1 MNVPHERVRAQI
13 EAILQS
19 WGMAPDLLA
28 TTVEAMI
35 ETDLLGVDSHGISML
50 MTYEKRV
57 KDGSLNLQARPRIEK
72 QNACTALV
80 DGGAGLGHP
89 VSAFG
94 MNLAVDK
101 AKEAGVGIVGV
112 RNSHHFG
119 AAGVYARIAAR
130 RGAIGMVTSATRGV
144 TMVPTRGAAPVLG
157 TNPLAFAAP
166 AEAPSALRAGH
177 GDDDDRGR
185 QGEGLRPERPP
196 AARRLGAGRAR
207 ASRSPTR
214 SRAST
219 SSSTSREGGLS
230 PLGGT
235 AEMASA
241 KGYGLAM
248 MVHILG
254 GTLVGA
260 SFSPIRNRT
269 QKPGDPDD
277 IGHFFMAIDPAAFRA
292 PGDFEGDL
300 DDVIDVL
307 HATPAG
313 RPVEARA
320 GRRRPGGS
328 RTPAPPA
335 RRHPGAGRARHADP
349 RHLRQVGR
357 RLSARLRGGLKAA
370 PPAPTWALTKRSRH
384 GL

>member
-1 MNVPHERVRAQI
+1 VNVQHERVRAQI
-13 EAILQS
+13 EAILKS
-19 WGMAPDLLA
+19 WGMAPDLLQ

-50 MTYEKRV
+50 MTYEKRYR
-57 KDGSLNLQARPRIEK
+57 DGSLKLQARPRIER
-72 QNACTALV
+72 QTACTALV
-80 DGGAGLGHP
+80 DGEAGLGHP
-89 VSAFG
+89 VAAFG

-144 TMVPTRGAAPVLG
+144 TMVPTRGATPVLG

-166 AEAPSALRAGH
+166 AQRNKPFVLDMATTTTAAGKVKVYDLNDRQLPSGWVLDEKGQPVT
-177 GDDDDRGR
+177 DPK
-185 QGEGLRPERPP
+185 QGFDIVFNRPD
-196 AARRLGAGRAR
+196 
-207 ASRSPTR
+207 
-214 SRAST
+214 
-219 SSSTSREGGLS
+219 GGLS

-235 AEMASA
+235 PEMASA

-254 GTLVGA
+254 GTLVGS

-277 IGHFFMAIDPAAFRA
+277 IGHFFMAIDPAAFRP
-292 PGDFEGDL
+292 PGEFEKDL
-300 DDVIDVL
+300 DDVIDVM
-307 HATPAG
+307 HASPAVDPAL
-313 RPVEARA
+313 PVLVAGDPEEA
-320 GRRRPGGS
+320 S
-328 RTPAPPA
+328 RI
-335 RRHPGAGRARHADP
+335 
-349 RHLRQVGR
+349 R
-357 RLSARLRGGLKAA
+357 RLRDGIPVPDSLAKLIRGICERSGA
-370 PPAPTWALTKRSRH
+370 PYLLS
-384 GL
+384 

>member
-13 EAILQS
+13 EAILRS

-72 QNACTALV
+72 QTACTALV

-166 AEAPSALRAGH
+166 AKRHPPFVLDMATTTTAAGKVKVYDLNNRATALG
-177 GDDDDRGR
+177 
-185 QGEGLRPERPP
+185 
-196 AARRLGAGRAR
+196 LGAGCEGPAGHRPEAGLRHRVQPTAR
-207 ASRSPTR
+207 AASRRSGGSP
-214 SRAST
+214 
-219 SSSTSREGGLS
+219 
-230 PLGGT
+230 
-235 AEMASA
+235 EMASA

-254 GTLVGA
+254 GTLVGS

-277 IGHFFMAIDPAAFRA
+277 IGHFFMAVDPAAFRA
-292 PGDFEGDL
+292 PGEFEDDL

-307 HATPAG
+307 HATPAADPAK
-313 RPVEARA
+313 PVLVAGDPEEAERA
-320 GRRRPGGS
+320 
-328 RTPAPPA
+328 APPA
-335 RRHPGAGRARHADP
+335 RRHPDPGRAGHADP
-349 RHLRQVGR
+349 RHLRKVGGRLPACLR
-357 RLSARLRGGLKAA
+357 RRPQREDDKNEDASWRA
-370 PPAPTWALTKRSRH
+370 PRWR
-384 GL
+384 

>member
-19 WGMAPDLLA
+19 WGMAPELLQ

-57 KDGSLNLQARPRIEK
+57 RDGSLKLTVAPRVEK
-72 QNACTALV
+72 QTACTALV

-89 VSAFG
+89 VSAFA

-112 RNSHHFG
+112 HNSHHFG

-166 AEAPSALRAGH
+166 AKRNNAFVLDMATTTTAAGKVKVYDLNDRQLPSGWVLDAKGQPVT
-177 GDDDDRGR
+177 DPK
-185 QGEGLRPERPP
+185 QGFDIVFNKP
-196 AARRLGAGRAR
+196 
-207 ASRSPTR
+207 
-214 SRAST
+214 
-219 SSSTSREGGLS
+219 EGGLS

-254 GTLVGA
+254 GTLVGS
-260 SFSPIRNRT
+260 SFSPIRNRS

-277 IGHFFMAIDPAAFRA
+277 IGHFFMAIDPAAFRS
-292 PGDFEGDL
+292 PGEFENDL
-300 DDVIDVL
+300 DDVIDVM
-307 HATPAG
+307 HATPATDPSK
-313 RPVEARA
+313 PVLVAGEPEEAE
-320 GRRRPGGS
+320 
-328 RTPAPPA
+328 
-335 RRHPGAGRARHADP
+335 
-349 RHLRQVGR
+349 RQR
-357 RLSARLRGGLKAA
+357 RLRDGIPVPDSLDKLIRGICERSNA
-370 PPAPTWALTKRSRH
+370 PYLLA
-384 GL
+384 

>member
-1 MNVPHERVRAQI
+1 VNVPHERVRAQI
-13 EAILQS
+13 EAILHA

-28 TTVEAMI
+28 ITVEAMI

-144 TMVPTRGAAPVLG
+144 TMVPTRGTAPVLG

-166 AEAPSALRAGH
+166 AKRHAPFVLDMATTTTAAGKVKVH
-177 GDDDDRGR
+177 DLNNRPLPSGWVLDSKGQPVTDPK
-185 QGEGLRPERPP
+185 QGFDIVFNQP
-196 AARRLGAGRAR
+196 
-207 ASRSPTR
+207 
-214 SRAST
+214 
-219 SSSTSREGGLS
+219 EGGLS
-230 PLGGT
+230 PLGGS

-254 GTLVGA
+254 GTLVGS

-292 PGDFEGDL
+292 PGDFENDL

-307 HATPAG
+307 HATPA
-313 RPVEARA
+313 
-320 GRRRPGGS
+320 
-328 RTPAPPA
+328 
-335 RRHPGAGRARHADP
+335 ADP
-349 RHLRQVGR
+349 GKPVLVAGDPEEAERQR
-357 RLSARLRGGLKAA
+357 RLRDGIPIPAALDVLIRGICDRSGAA
-370 PPAPTWALTKRSRH
+370 YLL
-384 GL
+384 G